1 MPGLRFAAACIC
13 QVVGGNLI
21 LPTTSSLL
29 TTICSKKIYGRAL
42 GVLAFKNGCKR
53 RDVAR
58 VVDASEKR
66 GDGRRWFHVLPQVTV
81 VEVDSSNHR
90 QFVATQQLIGQRG
103 GLPHATSW
111 FERLSAVLPVCGPY
125 LCPHHLRIFV
135 PGLQH
140 RAIFPSE
147 SLVSEPLPVVGS
159 HIDRRWP
166 QYKT

>member
-1 MPGLRFAAACIC
+1 MKYGKKNQGQENVITGGPCSRFLRIPSLLAWRKATAINSHQQPLMALGWSAWPLRFAAACIC

-21 LPTTSSLL
+21 SPTTSSLL

-42 GVLAFKNGCKR
+42 GVLAFRNGCKR

-103 GLPHATSW
+103 GSP
-111 FERLSAVLPVCGPY
+111 PCN
-125 LCPHHLRIFV
+125 
-135 PGLQH
+135 
-140 RAIFPSE
+140 
-147 SLVSEPLPVVGS
+147 
-159 HIDRRWP
+159 
-166 QYKT
+166 